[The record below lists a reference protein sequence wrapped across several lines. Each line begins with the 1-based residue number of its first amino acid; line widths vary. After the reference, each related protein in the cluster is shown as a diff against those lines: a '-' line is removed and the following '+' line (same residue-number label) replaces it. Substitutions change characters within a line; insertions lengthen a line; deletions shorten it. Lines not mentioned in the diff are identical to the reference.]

1 MFLHG
6 IVGFGGDVYENMM
19 LFHRNVGF
27 GGEVE
32 E

>member
-6 IVGFGGDVYENMM
+6 IGGFNGEVYENMM
-19 LFHRNVGF
+19 LFHRNGGF
-27 GGEVE
+27 SGEVE